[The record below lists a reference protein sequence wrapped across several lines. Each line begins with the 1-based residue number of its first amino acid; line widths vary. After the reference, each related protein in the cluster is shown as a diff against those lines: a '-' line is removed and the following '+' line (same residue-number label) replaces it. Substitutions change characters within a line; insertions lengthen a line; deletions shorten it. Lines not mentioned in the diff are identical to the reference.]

1 MISKITAHWKLISLV
16 MAGLGIIWMSNSAVR
31 LHDQAIESLYQ
42 QVQTGNRAEF
52 ARRQANIARLEA
64 IESQTA
70 LAYQTK
76 IDQAADAANKKIQT
90 LKWKSNEQL
99 TKEKASAEE
108 VKKEKKKV
116 EDALDVMTINRDKLK
131 TAAETREKEIAK
143 ERLDLKA
150 EHVDALA
157 AKQKEFD
164 LCEKARKNASCR
176 RTWISI
182 GPSSMVYIRD
192 GVVWHNFGLSIQ
204 IPIIQ
209 IKSPFKRF

>member
-1 MISKITAHWKLISLV
+1 MIGKITAHWKLISLV
-16 MAGLGIIWMSNSAVR
+16 MAGLGIIWMSNSAANA
-31 LHDQAIESLYQ
+31 HDRAIETLYQ
-42 QVQTGNRAEF
+42 QTQDGNRAEY

-76 IDQAADAANKKIQT
+76 IDQAADAANKKIKT

-116 EDALDVMTINRDKLK
+116 EDALDVMTINRDELK
-131 TAAETREKEIAK
+131 TAGEDREKEITR

-150 EHVDALA
+150 EHVAALA
-157 AKQKEFD
+157 AKQKELD
-164 LCEKARKNASCR
+164 LCEKARKSASCH

-182 GPSSMVYIRD
+182 GPSSMVYVRA
-192 GVVWHNFGLSIQ
+192 GEVQHAFGLSIQ

-209 IKSPFKRF
+209 IKSPFKKF